1 MSNSSSVGLAYVA
14 ETVWGTTPASAL
26 KTLRYTG
33 EDLAESIE
41 TKASD
46 EIRADRMV
54 SDLMRVGFGAGGGF
68 SFELSMETFDD
79 FLAAALCG
87 AWSSDILKNGLLE
100 KSFTLEKKF
109 ADKTLFQT
117 FRGMVLNN
125 LSLAIASRAVVTGRM
140 YFIGKDAITAAVTAG
155 TGAQVA
161 ATTTNNMTAS
171 ANVAGLKEG
180 GSAMTGVYL
189 KSINLNI
196 ANNMRGKD
204 AVGQQAL
211 VGVGQGQF
219 SVTGTMEAYFDS
231 WALYEKF
238 KNGTATSLEF
248 QLVDGTKGYTFLLP
262 NLKFS
267 DAKVNAAGNNQDV
280 MLPLSFQALYD
291 STEACM
297 LKITRDLT

>member
-1 MSNSSSVGLAYVA
+1 MSDSSSVGLAYVA

-26 KTLRYTG
+26 KTLRYTS
-33 EDLAESIE
+33 EDLVENIE
-41 TKASD
+41 TKTSD

-68 SFELSMETFDD
+68 GFELSMETYDD

-87 AWSSDILKNGLLE
+87 AWTTDVLKNGLLA

-125 LSLAIASRAVVTGRM
+125 LSLAIASKAVVTGRM
-140 YFIGKDAITAAVTAG
+140 DFIGKDAITGAVTAG
-155 TGAQVA
+155 TGGQVA
-161 ATTTNNMTAS
+161 ATTTDNMTAS

-180 GSAMTGVYL
+180 GSLMTGVYL
-189 KSINLNI
+189 KNINLNI
-196 ANNMRGKD
+196 ANNMRAKD

-219 SVTGTMEAYFDS
+219 GVTGSMEAYFDS
-231 WALYEKF
+231 WALYNKF
-238 KNGTATSLEF
+238 KNGTASSLEF
-248 QLVDGTKGYTFLLP
+248 QLVDGTKSYTFLLP
-262 NLKFS
+262 KLKFS
-267 DAKVNAAGNNQDV
+267 DAKANASGNNQDV
-280 MLPLSFQALYD
+280 MLPLSFVGLYD
-291 STEACM
+291 SVEACM
-297 LKITRDLT
+297 IKITRDLT